1 MFDAVKTVP
10 DEKSEN
16 NGAYIDGLTV
26 RLRCQFPID
35 FTGRRDWEHLIRTLD
50 DSLTN
55 QAIRAM
61 RV

>member
-1 MFDAVKTVP
+1 MRTSGSSAVM
-10 DEKSEN
+10 DIQ
-16 NGAYIDGLTV
+16 GAYIDGLTV

-35 FTGRRDWEHLIRTLD
+35 FTGRRDWEHLVRTLD